1 MKKYLS
7 MIVASVMLV
16 SCVDT
21 IILPDDKTVEEDFW
35 KSKSDVQLIVNNAY
49 RSMTFENV
57 ISRLIVWGDLR
68 SDELIPIA
76 SVTGSLVE
84 DLTEINLG
92 NTQEDN
98 AFVTWGDFYSVINYC
113 NLVLGSAEAVMQ
125 EDPSYTQGDYL
136 ADCSQMLALRSL
148 CYFYLVRNFRDVPY
162 VTQAFK
168 ESSQERDIAQASPD
182 SVLTCCISDLE
193 TAEKN
198 AIQATAYT
206 DWRRVG
212 YFTRD
217 AIDALLADIYLW
229 RASVKHS
236 ASDYEQAIAYCNKVI
251 ASKKSQHVMGFGET
265 EMPDYPLT
273 EGRKAFI
280 ELYVVGNAEESILE
294 LQFDGSSNPNSGNGH
309 YFGFYNGK
317 DGYQPYLYASDIFK
331 YEQTVYKTGTYSKDW
346 RGWENTY
353 ATDVNV
359 GDFTGALIRKYIGIP
374 TTVNTTVIGQVAKND
389 TRSYGNTIAMNYIF
403 YRLADIMLMKA
414 EAITALVTQNN
425 PSGENISDEDTQRLQ
440 EAFELVEK
448 VNTRSRETTLET
460 IKWNTYNTPERLEN
474 LILDERLRELA
485 FEGKRWY
492 DLMRYSYRHYNDDG
506 LSTPVD
512 YTTTLANQHDRNV
525 TLPTVYQPM
534 LDLMKRKLGAK
545 GNAVAAKIN
554 NEARLYLPISLT
566 ELKVSPSL
574 RQNPA
579 YSTTDDYS
587 KNY

>member
-1 MKKYLS
+1 
-7 MIVASVMLV
+7 MIVASILLV

-98 AFVTWGDFYSVINYC
+98 AFATWGDFYSVINYC
-113 NLVLGSAEAVMQ
+113 NLVLGCAEAVMQ

-148 CYFYLVRNFRDVPY
+148 CYFYLVRNFRDVPF
-162 VTQAFK
+162 VTEAFK
-168 ESSQERDIAQASPD
+168 ESSQNRDIPQASPD
-182 SVLTCCISDLE
+182 SVLTRCISDLE

-198 AIQATAYT
+198 AIQATAYA

-217 AIDALLADIYLW
+217 AINALLADIYLW
-229 RASVKHS
+229 RGS
-236 ASDYEQAIAYCNKVI
+236 AKNNAADYEQAIAYCNKVI
-251 ASKKSQHVMGFGET
+251 TSKKNQHVQGFGET
-265 EMPDYPLT
+265 EMPDYPLA
-273 EGRKAFI
+273 EGRYAFRD
-280 ELYVVGNAEESILE
+280 LYVIGNAEESIFE

-317 DGYQPYLYASDIFK
+317 DGAQPYLYASDIFK

-359 GDFTGALIRKYIGIP
+359 GDFTGALIRKFVGQSSS
-374 TTVNTTVIGQVAKND
+374 NTSVIGQVPKDA
-389 TRSYGNTIAMNYIF
+389 TRTYSNTITMNYIF
-403 YRLADIMLMKA
+403 YRLADVMLMKA
-414 EAITALVTQNN
+414 EALTALVSMNQNSADN
-425 PSGENISDEDTQRLQ
+425 ETMSENDTQRLQ

-448 VNTRSRETTLET
+448 VNTRSRETTIET
-460 IKWNTYNTPERLEN
+460 IKWNTYNTPEKMEN

-492 DLMRYSYRHYNDDG
+492 DLLRYNYRHYNDDG
-506 LSTPVD
+506 GSTPVD
-512 YTTTLANQHDRNV
+512 YTTTLADQHDRGV
-525 TLPTVYQPM
+525 ALPKVYQPM

-554 NEARLYLPISLT
+554 NEARLYMPISLT

-574 RQNPA
+574 RQNPG